1 MKRLKGKLKK
11 VPVHLR
17 TTGVSN
23 DRKIQKG
30 LRKII
35 KRNVN
40 VTDFD
45 QVFDVLVTFIF
56 FLLVNLLYDY
66 HFVPRIYL
74 SYVFYYDLH
83 ILKIIYIL

>member
-1 MKRLKGKLKK
+1 M
-11 VPVHLR
+11 HLR

-23 DRKIQKG
+23 DRKIQKR

-40 VTDFD
+40 VTNFD
-45 QVFDVLVTFIF
+45 QVFDVLKTCIF
-56 FLLVNLLYDY
+56 FLLVNFLYGY

-74 SYVFYYDLH
+74 YMISISLQLFTYCSLVFLNQS
-83 ILKIIYIL
+83 ILI